1 MTATVAI
8 GYSDVN
14 ALQLFDDHR
23 EFAKL
28 AAANRHSQ
36 EQGAQAGE
44 ILQSSVLVGISTIHE
59 SSHRRSNNRDR
70 Y

>member
-36 EQGAQAGE
+36 EQGLRQA
-44 ILQSSVLVGISTIHE
+44 
-59 SSHRRSNNRDR
+59 RSFNPPCW
-70 Y
+70 

>member
-8 GYSDVN
+8 GYSGVN
-14 ALQLFDDHR
+14 ALQLFDDHG

-36 EQGAQAGE
+36 EQGLGQVMYFNP
-44 ILQSSVLVGISTIHE
+44 Q
-59 SSHRRSNNRDR
+59 
-70 Y
+70 YW